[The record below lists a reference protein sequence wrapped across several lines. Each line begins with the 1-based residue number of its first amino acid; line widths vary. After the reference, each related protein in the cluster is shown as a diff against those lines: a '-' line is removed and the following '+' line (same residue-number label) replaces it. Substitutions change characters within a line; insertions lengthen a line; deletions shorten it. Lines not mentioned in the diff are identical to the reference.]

1 MKSDSRNIVDKKDF
15 IIIAVILLLGLSFL
29 LYKYTFANNSQSMV
43 AVVSIDG
50 EICEKYNLSKYMQD
64 EEIEISLKEK
74 YNVPVTVIR
83 FKAMMSV
90 FFAKGE
96 FNNFQDVMKCD
107 TERYS
112 VFFREMLNNGIL
124 FPPAQ
129 FEGLFLS
136 DSHTDADI
144 DKTLLAFERAIK
156 VAFTK

>member
-74 YNVPVTVIR
+74 YNVPVILSLQKGTIR
-83 FKAMMSV
+83 FK
-90 FFAKGE
+90 
-96 FNNFQDVMKCD
+96 DVDCPDHICVNTGVLK
-107 TERYS
+107 S
-112 VFFREMLNNGIL
+112 EMDIAVCMPNKTSITIYR
-124 FPPAQ
+124 Q
-129 FEGLFLS
+129 EE
-136 DSHTDADI
+136 AD
-144 DKTLLAFERAIK
+144 KMQWNL
-156 VAFTK
+156 